1 MFSNDLKWS
10 WWLIGRSP
18 EEGNGFPL
26 QHSCLENPKDRGA
39 WGATVHRITK
49 SQIQLKRFS
58 MNAGEFKNTESQ
70 IVRIDCKQKIKLTMC
85 QQNTVFLGIKYKA
98 PTEIHFL
105 FPFVELV
112 GVIVRAECSLI
123 DTIASSLIYVFNG
136 RLELPKQTSWPWR
149 DPKMGAWCLP
159 PGDNKLGIMS

>member
-1 MFSNDLKWS
+1 M
-10 WWLIGRSP
+10 IGRSP

-136 RLELPKQTSWPWR
+136 RLELPKQTSWP
-149 DPKMGAWCLP
+149 
-159 PGDNKLGIMS
+159 